1 MQIDY
6 EDRIETMKQIL
17 LFLDLF
23 FEGKDKIN
31 IIDFTQI
38 IEQKSSEMLLSVLST
53 ILTLF

>member
-53 ILTLF
+53 ILTLL